1 MSPASPAPSTLCI
14 SYPSRS
20 STCTPGNV
28 SEGACFCL
36 CNSHVDAHTPFQ
48 WHFFL
53 PVPIIVPGCN
63 LHFSSHVEHS
73 FCWYI
78 ACVVHGNNK
87 SACQFPL
94 PCVPAHMPLSS
105 EVGTRCVPDLLCP
118 FSRFHLFRSERATA
132 PSPGSHF
139 QLHVMQLKFNK
150 DSDRLNPIP
159 RNS

>member
-94 PCVPAHMPLSS
+94 PCVPAYVPLSS
-105 EVGTRCVPDLLCP
+105 EVGTLAVSPI
-118 FSRFHLFRSERATA
+118 FSVRSPASICFA
-132 PSPGSHF
+132 PSALPLPLQALTFS
-139 QLHVMQLKFNK
+139 
-150 DSDRLNPIP
+150 ST
-159 RNS
+159 